1 MGTTIEQRVKK
12 AGLKRKIDKLDWI
25 EGWCSTIKQ
34 MSRGE
39 NTGGVNIQYKGCGG
53 WVPLL
58 LLVLLRLWMTSVAL
72 QLHSK
77 VSGLEGGLLHY

>member
-12 AGLKRKIDKLDWI
+12 AGLKRKIDKLDRI

-39 NTGGVNIQYKGCGG
+39 NTGGVNIQYKGYGG

-58 LLVLLRLWMTSVAL
+58 
-72 QLHSK
+72 
-77 VSGLEGGLLHY
+77 